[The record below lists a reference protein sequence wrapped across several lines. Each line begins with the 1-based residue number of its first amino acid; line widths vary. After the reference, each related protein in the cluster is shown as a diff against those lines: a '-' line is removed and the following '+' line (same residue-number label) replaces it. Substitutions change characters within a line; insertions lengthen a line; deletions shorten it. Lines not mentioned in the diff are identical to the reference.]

1 MGLPVHHPTWQV
13 RDYRQVETPVFRGQ
27 RLQSCPA
34 TALQAKMRLQGIGMA
49 EMIKY
54 KLTDLDDSERGDLA
68 GNALLG

>member
-1 MGLPVHHPTWQV
+1 
-13 RDYRQVETPVFRGQ
+13 
-27 RLQSCPA
+27 
-34 TALQAKMRLQGIGMA
+34 MRLQGIGMA